1 VQIKD
6 PDGRPAHRDTDFLAE
21 TRTVPREVADRR
33 IRNAQSLSDSQ
44 RMAAVPSATPVTI
57 YSEAAAKG
65 TYEGGFYGTARY
77 GPTSFGKY
85 TNFSKAIGDY
95 TKDPIATNE

>member
-1 VQIKD
+1 MKD
-6 PDGRPAHRDTDFLAE
+6 PDGRPAIRDADFLTE

-33 IRNAQSLSDSQ
+33 IRNAQSLSESQ
-44 RMAAVPSATPVTI
+44 KMPMIPAATPVTI

-65 TYEGGFYGTARY
+65 TYAGGFYGTKQY

-85 TNFSKAIGDY
+85 SNFSKVIGDY
-95 TKDPIATNE
+95 TKDPIATSE